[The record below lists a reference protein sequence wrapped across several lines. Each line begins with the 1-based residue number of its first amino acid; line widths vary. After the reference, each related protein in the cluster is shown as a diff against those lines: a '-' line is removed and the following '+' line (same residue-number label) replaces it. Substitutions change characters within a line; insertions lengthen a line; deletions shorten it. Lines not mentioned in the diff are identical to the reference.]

1 MTCHEFWNEMPELAN
16 TPGLPPH
23 AEECP
28 SCAILL
34 QRQRALAAGLRQM
47 GQEAKSSEAPA
58 RVEQRLVKAF
68 RSHTGARPKPARRYW
83 TAWATAA
90 AVVLALVSWIVSR
103 PAKPTGP
110 AVPLQAMADLAD
122 PDSNSVFI
130 PLPYGSAD
138 SATAIPDEDV
148 DLVRVEVPRAA
159 LIALGLPVALNGSA
173 RVEAEVA
180 LGADGML
187 EGIRIVQ

>member
-1 MTCHEFWNEMPELAN
+1 MTCNEFWNAMPELGDAG
-16 TPGLPPH
+16 GLPAH
-23 AEECP
+23 AQECP

-34 QRQRALAAGLRQM
+34 QRQRALAAGLSHM
-47 GQEAKSSEAPA
+47 AEDAKSNEVPA
-58 RVEQRLVKAF
+58 RVEERLRRAF
-68 RSHTGARPKPARRYW
+68 RIQADRRPKPARRYW
-83 TAWATAA
+83 AAWATAA
-90 AVVLALVSWIVSR
+90 AIVLVSVSWIVSR

-122 PDSNSVFI
+122 PDSNLVFI
-130 PLPYGSAD
+130 PLPDGSAD
-138 SATAIPDEDV
+138 SSGAVPDEDA
-148 DLVRVEVPRAA
+148 DLVRVDVPRTA